1 MRSSPMRSSSSKVAR
16 RSLSMSS
23 TAVTFPSA
31 PKTGTTI
38 SLREALQAG
47 PPEAEGFVEGS
58 GHVGHL
64 RHGIRLSFQE
74 GGQLAL

>member
-23 TAVTFPSA
+23 TAVTFLSP

-38 SLREALQAG
+38 SLREALLQAMCPG
-47 PPEAEGFVEGS
+47 KASTS
-58 GHVGHL
+58 GTTTDAP
-64 RHGIRLSFQE
+64 
-74 GGQLAL
+74 LA